1 MISSAEF
8 RAELEEDLAWRLE
21 ELLHL
26 RRELLSEPDMAKWST
41 ASMRTILVM
50 QYAHLE
56 GFVRNT
62 MALYVQIINEGGH
75 VASSLKAELIASA
88 LAKEF
93 RTLRQGIEDGSG
105 TGPQATSDA
114 SEAGRLTRRAQREVQ
129 FVHRVRDFER
139 SAIRIDADEAVSME
153 MNLGSDVLKRSF
165 YALCVAESGL
175 DSTYYRTLEFIRK
188 TRNDVAHGSR
198 TQRIPPGLFEAH
210 RKKSELFMGELQR
223 LMTRAVREEWYLK
236 PVAAS

>member
-1 MISSAEF
+1 
-8 RAELEEDLAWRLE
+8 
-21 ELLHL
+21 
-26 RRELLSEPDMAKWST
+26 LLSNEFNDLIIRLS
-41 ASMRTILVM
+41 
-50 QYAHLE
+50 
-56 GFVRNT
+56 RNEDFKYCIET
-62 MALYVQIINEGGH
+62 VSGNAVERKFDQ
-75 VASSLKAELIASA
+75 
-88 LAKEF
+88 EF
-93 RTLRQGIEDGSG
+93 
-105 TGPQATSDA
+105 A